1 MIIDMHI
8 HPIFYEAVCKDK
20 EELEFRKNAFG
31 VFKQSPYGYD
41 EMFAEMDYAHVDKAA
56 LLPLDVTT
64 TEGGQIV
71 TNDQIAVLVKDHPE
85 RFIGFAS
92 VDPHREDALEV
103 LEHAFRDLELKGL
116 KLNPAKQKFFPDDP
130 IMNPIYEL
138 CIRYNRPIIFHAGL
152 SWEFDGTIHS
162 GSVYNVALWIE
173 QDGKLLAQNGYHD
186 VFYMPQHTPGHPTY
200 MSHETG
206 CRIYWA

>member
-152 SWEFDGTIHS
+152 SWEPNTITDTRS
-162 GSVYNVALWIE
+162 CVCAWLI
-173 QDGKLLAQNGYHD
+173 LR
-186 VFYMPQHTPGHPTY
+186 GHL
-200 MSHETG
+200 
-206 CRIYWA
+206 

>member
-71 TNDQIAVLVKDHPE
+71 TNDQIAVLVKDHPN
-85 RFIGFAS
+85 
-92 VDPHREDALEV
+92 ALSDLRV
-103 LEHAFRDLELKGL
+103 LTRTGRMHWKFLSMHLGI
-116 KLNPAKQKFFPDDP
+116 LN
-130 IMNPIYEL
+130 
-138 CIRYNRPIIFHAGL
+138 
-152 SWEFDGTIHS
+152 
-162 GSVYNVALWIE
+162 
-173 QDGKLLAQNGYHD
+173 
-186 VFYMPQHTPGHPTY
+186 
-200 MSHETG
+200 
-206 CRIYWA
+206 